1 MSSGQPSER
10 STSTPFIGCRSA
22 VGWRSQSKSW
32 MRPVRPQRSSSPPE
46 LRAYARIAASTARQC
61 LRSPGFWIH
70 SSTNASAWAR
80 LGSVASVTVSPSKHA
95 RPRHSCAAS
104 DRSKT
109 HFVRSGVLEMRPI
122 LVDERLPLLGH
133 AVVRED
139 RLHGTRG
146 FARLAIDAFVGM
158 DVVLVFALVDAVDG
172 AHLDARLVLHTDA
185 RLGDHERHGNPPSRP
200 ALEGPANALRSR
212 GV

>member
-1 MSSGQPSER
+1 MSSGQPIER
-10 STSTPFIGCRSA
+10 RYSTPLIGCRSA

-46 LRAYARIAASTARQC
+46 LRAYARITASTARQC

-80 LGSVASVTVSPSKHA
+80 LGSVASVTGSPSKHA
-95 RPRHSCAAS
+95 RPRYWSAS
-104 DRSKT
+104 SGIRLES
-109 HFVRSGVLEMRPI
+109 HFDRSGVLEVRPI
-122 LVDERLPLLGH
+122 LVDERLPFLGH

-139 RLHGTRG
+139 RLHRTRRL
-146 FARLAIDAFVGM
+146 ARLAIDAFVGM

-185 RLGDHERHGNPPSRP
+185 RLGDHERHEFLR
-200 ALEGPANALRSR
+200 EGRR
-212 GV
+212 